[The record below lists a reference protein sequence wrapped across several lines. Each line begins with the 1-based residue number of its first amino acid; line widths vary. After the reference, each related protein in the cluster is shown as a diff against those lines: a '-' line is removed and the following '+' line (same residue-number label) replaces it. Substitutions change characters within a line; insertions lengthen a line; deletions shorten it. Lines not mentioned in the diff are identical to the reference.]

1 MQSNQNIAL
10 KIRKL
15 LVVNSVMSLKQLRSE
30 LNDRP
35 RSSLYRDLKTLNL
48 ISSFTHTGQYHVL
61 NETARFDQN
70 GLWFFQEVGF
80 SQYGT
85 LKKTLV
91 QITSDSLIG
100 MTHKE
105 MKMLFRIEVQKPLT
119 DLVNTNA
126 ITRQL
131 LPSRLYVYL
140 SADQNKAEDQ
150 LQRRLAISN
159 RTLDITLP
167 PESIRIEILV
177 EVIHAPDRTLDAT
190 ILGPLLRK
198 RGVIIKDEEVSYVL
212 AYYDIKKNGF

>member
-105 MKMLFRIEVQKPLT
+105 MKTLFRIEVQKPLT

-177 EVIHAPDRTLDAT
+177 EVIHAPNRTLDAT
-190 ILGPLLRK
+190 VLGPLLRK

>member
-105 MKMLFRIEVQKPLT
+105 MKTLFRIEVQKPLT
-119 DLVNTNA
+119 DLVSTNA

-177 EVIHAPDRTLDAT
+177 EVIHAPNRTLDAT
-190 ILGPLLRK
+190 VLGPLLRK

>member
-1 MQSNQNIAL
+1 MQSNQNISL

-15 LVVNSVMSLKQLRSE
+15 LQVNSVMSLKQLRSE

-35 RSSLYRDLKTLNL
+35 RSSLYRDLKTLEL
-48 ISSFTHTGQYHVL
+48 ISSFTHTGQYHAL
-61 NETARFDQN
+61 KGTARFDKN

-105 MKMLFRIEVQKPLT
+105 MRKLFSIDVQKPFT
-119 DLVNTNA
+119 DLVKTNA

-131 LPSRLYVYL
+131 LPNRYYVYL
-140 SADQNKAEDQ
+140 SADPNKAEDQ
-150 LQRRLAISN
+150 WQRRLAISD
-159 RTLDITLP
+159 RTLGLTLP

-177 EVIHAPDRTLDAT
+177 EVIHAPDRTLEVT
-190 ILGPLLRK
+190 VLGSLLRT
-198 RGVIIKDEEVSYVL
+198 RGVIINDDEVSYVL
-212 AYYDIKKNGF
+212 AYYNIKKNGF

>member
-105 MKMLFRIEVQKPLT
+105 MKTLFRIEVQKPLT

-177 EVIHAPDRTLDAT
+177 EVIHAPDRTLM
-190 ILGPLLRK
+190 PLY
-198 RGVIIKDEEVSYVL
+198 S
-212 AYYDIKKNGF
+212 APW

>member
-30 LNDRP
+30 LNNRP

-105 MKMLFRIEVQKPLT
+105 MKTLFRIEVQKPLT

>member
-30 LNDRP
+30 LNNRP

-105 MKMLFRIEVQKPLT
+105 MKTLFRIEVQKPLT

-198 RGVIIKDEEVSYVL
+198 RGVTIKDEEVSYVL

>member
-105 MKMLFRIEVQKPLT
+105 MKTLFRIEVQKPLT

-177 EVIHAPDRTLDAT
+177 EVIHAPDRPLDAT
-190 ILGPLLRK
+190 VLGPLLRK

>member
-105 MKMLFRIEVQKPLT
+105 MKTLFRIEVQKPLT

-177 EVIHAPDRTLDAT
+177 EVIHAPDRTLNAT
-190 ILGPLLRK
+190 VLGPLLRK

>member
-1 MQSNQNIAL
+1 M

-105 MKMLFRIEVQKPLT
+105 MKTLFRIEVQKPLT

>member
-30 LNDRP
+30 LNNRP

-105 MKMLFRIEVQKPLT
+105 MKTLFRIEVQKPLT

-131 LPSRLYVYL
+131 LPGRLYVYL

-190 ILGPLLRK
+190 ILGPMLRK
-198 RGVIIKDEEVSYVL
+198 RGVIIQDEEVSYVL

>member
-105 MKMLFRIEVQKPLT
+105 MKTLFRIEVQKPLT

-167 PESIRIEILV
+167 PESIRIDILV

-190 ILGPLLRK
+190 VLGPLLRK

>member
-105 MKMLFRIEVQKPLT
+105 MKTLFRIEVQKPLT
-119 DLVNTNA
+119 DLVSTNA

>member
-105 MKMLFRIEVQKPLT
+105 MKTLFRIEVQKPLT

-190 ILGPLLRK
+190 VLGPLLRK

>member
-1 MQSNQNIAL
+1 
-10 KIRKL
+10 
-15 LVVNSVMSLKQLRSE
+15 MSLKQLRSE

-105 MKMLFRIEVQKPLT
+105 MKTLFRIEVQKPLT

-190 ILGPLLRK
+190 VLGPLLRK

>member
-91 QITSDSLIG
+91 QITSDSLILDVQVFSYNWA
-100 MTHKE
+100 KE
-105 MKMLFRIEVQKPLT
+105 
-119 DLVNTNA
+119 
-126 ITRQL
+126 
-131 LPSRLYVYL
+131 
-140 SADQNKAEDQ
+140 
-150 LQRRLAISN
+150 
-159 RTLDITLP
+159 
-167 PESIRIEILV
+167 
-177 EVIHAPDRTLDAT
+177 
-190 ILGPLLRK
+190 
-198 RGVIIKDEEVSYVL
+198 
-212 AYYDIKKNGF
+212 

>member
-1 MQSNQNIAL
+1 
-10 KIRKL
+10 
-15 LVVNSVMSLKQLRSE
+15 MSLKQLRSE

-100 MTHKE
+100 ITHKE
-105 MKMLFRIEVQKPLT
+105 MKTLFRIEVQKPLT

-167 PESIRIEILV
+167 PESIR
-177 EVIHAPDRTLDAT
+177 
-190 ILGPLLRK
+190 
-198 RGVIIKDEEVSYVL
+198 
-212 AYYDIKKNGF
+212 

>member
-105 MKMLFRIEVQKPLT
+105 MKTLFRIEVQKTLT

>member
-1 MQSNQNIAL
+1 
-10 KIRKL
+10 
-15 LVVNSVMSLKQLRSE
+15 MSLKQLRSE

-105 MKMLFRIEVQKPLT
+105 MKTLFRIEVQKPLT

-177 EVIHAPDRTLDAT
+177 EVIHAPDRPLDAT
-190 ILGPLLRK
+190 VLGPLLRK

>member
-105 MKMLFRIEVQKPLT
+105 MKTLFRIEVQKPLT